1 MGNDT
6 HENTELSLTTVITQ
20 ALKVPGIQV
29 NRASF
34 LAEHFKNEQPGFI
47 SEIIDKGP
55 VEAGLTREELYKKAR
70 KIVWDRTLFSSTASF
85 IAGLPGGWT
94 MAATI
99 PADLLQF
106 YAVALRMAQEIMYL
120 YGEQDLWINGTPD
133 DESVM
138 NQLLLYCGTMFG
150 VSGAASA
157 VRVMSSALAKQV
169 AKKLPQQALTK
180 TFYYPIVK
188 SIAKFFGAKMTKDI
202 FAKGLAKAIPIVGGV
217 LSGGITLVSMRP
229 MGLRLVDTFDKSKF
243 AYTEELLQSDIEE
256 VINFSEEDLQ
266 KEQEEKKA
274 KRSAFWKN
282 AADIAKG
289 AADKAKDAAGKAKSG
304 IAQGVAMLKK
314 QNTKDQTATSKD
326 MLEQIAEAKEMLNEG
341 IINEEEFA
349 LIKAKI
355 ING

>member
-1 MGNDT
+1 
-6 HENTELSLTTVITQ
+6 
-20 ALKVPGIQV
+20 
-29 NRASF
+29 
-34 LAEHFKNEQPGFI
+34 
-47 SEIIDKGP
+47 
-55 VEAGLTREELYKKAR
+55 
-70 KIVWDRTLFSSTASF
+70 
-85 IAGLPGGWT
+85 
-94 MAATI
+94 
-99 PADLLQF
+99 
-106 YAVALRMAQEIMYL
+106 
-120 YGEQDLWINGTPD
+120 
-133 DESVM
+133 
-138 NQLLLYCGTMFG
+138 
-150 VSGAASA
+150 
-157 VRVMSSALAKQV
+157 
-169 AKKLPQQALTK
+169 
-180 TFYYPIVK
+180 
-188 SIAKFFGAKMTKDI
+188 MTKDI

>member
-1 MGNDT
+1 MGNNT
-6 HENTELSLTTVITQ
+6 HENTELSLTSVITQ

-29 NRASF
+29 NRTSF
-34 LAEHFKNEQPGFI
+34 LAEHFKNEQPDFI

-55 VEAGLTREELYKKAR
+55 VEAGLTRDELYKKAR

-217 LSGGITLVSMRP
+217 ISGGITMVSMRP
-229 MGLRLVDTFDKSKF
+229 MGLRLVDAFDKSKF

-256 VINFSEEDLQ
+256 VVNFSEEELEEQSKKLDLNTIW
-266 KEQEEKKA
+266 KGVSNKA
-274 KRSAFWKN
+274 K
-282 AADIAKG
+282 AASE
-289 AADKAKDAAGKAKSG
+289 KAKSG
-304 IAQGVAMLKK
+304 IDQGVALIKKATRKKSISPDVML
-314 QNTKDQTATSKD
+314 A
-326 MLEQIAEAKEMLNEG
+326 QIQEAKEMLDNG

-349 LIKAKI
+349 QIKAQI
-355 ING
+355 INRNRG